1 LLLNNLDSKGMS
13 RKQFGMATAIA
24 TTAIATVVVPFSTA
38 GAINLHRSVQS
49 SEHAA
54 TRLAQLAQSDTGCRQ
69 TNATV
74 GVYADAVEGT
84 SPIALIEADTP
95 VKLAITGN
103 QPDLGGWVYISQP
116 TTGWVRARFLTDC
129 SAEAEEAFSPVVRR
143 SPQPVSSQPILTQP
157 LVTQPGTISASPAN
171 TPIRTTTSR
180 SGSQMNGSQMNGS
193 QMNGSQITQPPAQ
206 ALNPANPAPSRGL
219 VQTSPPAVPNSP
231 PAIPPAS
238 STQAAVPT
246 IACDVLLPDGL
257 TVRTQPSLQR
267 DTYWL
272 TLPPGTHA
280 FRFTRNTVTENGRR
294 WVYITSPSEGW
305 VLLNQPDGSA
315 TIGGDRCG

>member
-1 LLLNNLDSKGMS
+1 MS

-38 GAINLHRSVQS
+38 KAINPHRLVQG
-49 SEHAA
+49 SEHPVI
-54 TRLAQLAQSDTGCRQ
+54 RLAQVTQGDTGCRQ

-84 SPIALIEADTP
+84 SPIALIESDTP

-103 QPDLGGWVYISQP
+103 QTDLGGWVYITQP

-157 LVTQPGTISASPAN
+157 LVTQPGTISASPTN
-171 TPIRTTTSR
+171 TPIRTTIPRT
-180 SGSQMNGSQMNGS
+180 GSQMNGSQMNGS
-193 QMNGSQITQPPAQ
+193 QMNGSQMNGSQTSGARITEPPAQ
-206 ALNPANPAPSRGL
+206 ALNPANPAPSPAL
-219 VQTSPPAVPNSP
+219 VQTSPPVVPSSP
-231 PAIPPAS
+231 PAVPPAS